1 MKKCFLLLLLLLS
14 GCSTMSVESYR
25 DSSPRFIVE
34 DYFVGQTQAWG
45 IFQGRNGQV
54 ERQFTVDIN
63 GRMDD
68 GKLILVEDFLYS
80 DGERDQRVWTIT
92 KLDEHTYEG
101 RAADVVGVA
110 SGKSFGNA
118 LKWSYTMD
126 LPYKDGTV
134 KVKFDDWMFL
144 QTDGVLINK
153 AKMSKLGIYLGE
165 VTLFFKKNEQ

>member
-1 MKKCFLLLLLLLS
+1 MKKCFLLVLILLS
-14 GCSTMSVESYR
+14 GCSTMTAESYR
-25 DSSPRFIVE
+25 DTSPRFILE
-34 DYFVGQTQAWG
+34 DYFIGETQAWG

-54 ERQFTVDIN
+54 ERQFKVDIN

-68 GKLILVEDFLYS
+68 DKLILEEDFLYA
-80 DGERDQRVWTIT
+80 DGKRDRRVWTIT
-92 KLDEHTYEG
+92 KLDDHTYQGE
-101 RAADVVGVA
+101 AADVVGFA

-118 LKWSYTMD
+118 LNWSYTMD

-165 VTLFFKKNEQ
+165 VTLVFQKNKE